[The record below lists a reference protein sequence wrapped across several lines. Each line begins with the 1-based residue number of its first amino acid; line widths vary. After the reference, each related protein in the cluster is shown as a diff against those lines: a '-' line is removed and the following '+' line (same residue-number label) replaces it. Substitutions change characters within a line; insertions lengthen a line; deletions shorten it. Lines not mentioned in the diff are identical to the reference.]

1 MQPFCKIARI
11 VTTEAYCYNRCVP
24 LQQMRTVTKM
34 FTVTADAH
42 SYNRCVELQQMR
54 TVTKEGSSPTM
65 KEVQL
70 KSRNHERMQKADG
83 DVHYHG
89 IFRPVRGFM

>member
-11 VTTEAYCYNRCVP
+11 VTTEAYCYNRCVQ

-42 SYNRCVELQQMR
+42 SYKRGKQSDNER
-54 TVTKEGSSPTM
+54 SST
-65 KEVQL
+65 
-70 KSRNHERMQKADG
+70 
-83 DVHYHG
+83 
-89 IFRPVRGFM
+89 